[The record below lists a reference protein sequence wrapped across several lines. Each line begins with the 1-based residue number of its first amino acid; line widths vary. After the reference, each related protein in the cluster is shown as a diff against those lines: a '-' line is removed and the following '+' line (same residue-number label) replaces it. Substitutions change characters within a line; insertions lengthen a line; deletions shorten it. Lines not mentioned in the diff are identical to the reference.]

1 MNSSGSF
8 NVSFPFFLDNVA
20 LICLYGAF
28 ILVLGFLN
36 LLNYEN
42 IILQEDLLFKD
53 LEIIIG

>member
-1 MNSSGSF
+1 MFHFS
-8 NVSFPFFLDNVA
+8 FFLDNVA
-20 LICLYGAF
+20 FICLYGAF

>member
-1 MNSSGSF
+1 MF
-8 NVSFPFFLDNVA
+8 YFPFYLFIVA

-36 LLNYEN
+36 LLNYKN
-42 IILQEDLLFKD
+42 TVLQEDLLFKN